1 VTHII
6 KAPED
11 CEWEKVALTV
21 LVLLVL
27 EKKYADKAEVWSL
40 LATKA
45 KDWIKKA
52 LGGATTYADIH
63 PCVRDMVE

>member
-1 VTHII
+1 M
-6 KAPED
+6 
-11 CEWEKVALTV
+11 TV

-27 EKKYADKAEVWSL
+27 EKKFADKAEVWTL